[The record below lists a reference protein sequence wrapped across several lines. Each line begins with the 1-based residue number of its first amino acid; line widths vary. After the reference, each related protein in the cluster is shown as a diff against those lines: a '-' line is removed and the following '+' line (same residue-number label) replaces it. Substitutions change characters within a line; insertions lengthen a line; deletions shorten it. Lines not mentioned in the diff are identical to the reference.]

1 MFMLT
6 VDGGKLNMA
15 RVLSRSNR
23 PIIIQEP
30 QSGLDTFLTEIA
42 KYASPEYQQQRK
54 ANERADAR
62 FELDK
67 QNAVQNREYRQQQM
81 ETAKAQESD
90 RKIQFRQQQK
100 SIKDKKAMDEFTMM
114 YPETLSAEGLD
125 IAEQFLNNN
134 LAESSSFGVLSAK
147 IKSDRNNLNVSNKKL
162 DSFGELIFEDE
173 YDPIKHRN
181 LVEKQGSFLIQNKLK
196 QDMFNELSQSDR
208 LTLTADIEF
217 ISDAIESARDSEV
230 LKAGSYDIA
239 IKNVVKPT
247 YESMKKAYGE
257 DFKMPALEGIIRGVD
272 PAFGVDDDVPIGN
285 KKIMEETD
293 SGQETDE
300 DLSIGTFAS
309 QVSDSIPTLK
319 TKRNKELDNLVI
331 SSLIDEE
338 SGKLRFLE
346 SAADEESVLKP
357 AGTNIRKAVK
367 SVRSNLN
374 KQMRKLG
381 GQYIYG
387 TKELAGKEIT
397 EQKRQEYAD
406 DLKKSLLDAVNLYK
420 SIDPNIGRKNRR
432 GKTGGES
439 ERKVIKKAINDLKA
453 RTKKSANLRGGINYL
468 PQELLDFI
476 NNINLDSNIDTRV
489 LVDYNKKQNPVM
501 MTEDDGSFLESL
513 LPTALQASQNNIPS
527 PLDNF
532 ILESATE

>member
-1 MFMLT
+1 
-6 VDGGKLNMA
+6 MA
-15 RVLSRSNR
+15 RVLTKSNR
-23 PIIIQEP
+23 PIVIEEP

-54 ANERADAR
+54 MNERADAR

-67 QNAVQNREYRQQQM
+67 QNAIQNREYRQQQM
-81 ETAKAQESD
+81 EIAKSQEND
-90 RKIQFRQQQK
+90 RAMQARQRR
-100 SIKDKKAMDEFTMM
+100 KDAIEKKAMDEFSIM

-125 IAEQFLNNN
+125 IAEQFLNTN
-134 LAESSSFGVLSAK
+134 LASSSSYGVLSAK
-147 IKSDRNNLNVSNKKL
+147 IKSDRNNLNINNQKL
-162 DSFGELIFEDE
+162 DSLGEFIYEDE
-173 YDPIKHRN
+173 YDPNKHRA
-181 LVEKQGSFLIQNKLK
+181 LVENQGSFLIQNKMK
-196 QDMFNELSQSDR
+196 QEMFGQLSDIDRATLNSDIA
-208 LTLTADIEF
+208 L
-217 ISDAIESARDSEV
+217 ISDGIKTAREQETLS
-230 LKAGSYDIA
+230 KGSYE
-239 IKNVVKPT
+239 NYVKKTVIPA
-247 YESMKKAYGE
+247 YESMKETYGE
-257 DFKMPALEGIIRGVD
+257 DFMMPSLEGVIRGVD
-272 PAFGVDDDVPIGN
+272 PTFGVDVDADAYKDTGS
-285 KKIMEETD
+285 KRLMEETDSNQETD

-309 QVSDSIPTLK
+309 QVSDSVPTLK

-338 SGKLRFLE
+338 SGKLGFLE
-346 SAADEESVLKP
+346 SAADEGSVLKP

-387 TKELAGKEIT
+387 TKELAGEEIT

-420 SIDPNIGRKNRR
+420 SIDPSIGRKSRR

-453 RTKKSANLRGGINYL
+453 RTKRSANLRGGINYL

-489 LVDYNKKQNPVM
+489 LVDYNKKQNPAM
-501 MTEDDGSFLESL
+501 MAEDDGSFLENL
-513 LPTALQASQNNIPS
+513 LPTALQARQDNIPS

-532 ILESATE
+532 IFESATE

>member
-1 MFMLT
+1 
-6 VDGGKLNMA
+6 MA

-23 PIIIQEP
+23 PIVIQEA
-30 QSGLDTFLTEIA
+30 QSGLDTLLTEVA

-67 QNAVQNREYRQQQM
+67 QNAIQNREYRQQQM

-125 IAEQFLNNN
+125 IAEQFLNTN
-134 LAESSSFGVLSAK
+134 LAGSSSYGVFSAK
-147 IKSDRNNLNVSNKKL
+147 IKSDRNNLTTSNKKL
-162 DSFGELIFEDE
+162 DSLGELIYEDD
-173 YDPIKHRN
+173 YDPLKHRA
-181 LVEKQGSFLIQNKLK
+181 LVENQGSFLIQNKMK
-196 QDMFNELSQSDR
+196 TDMFGQMSEQDRISLNASISLLSDGIKTARESEL
-208 LTLTADIEF
+208 L
-217 ISDAIESARDSEV
+217 SE
-230 LKAGSYDIA
+230 GSYNDYIN
-239 IKNVVKPT
+239 KTVKKT
-247 YESMKKAYGE
+247 YESMKETYGE
-257 DFKMPALEGIIRGVD
+257 DFIMPAVEGIIRGVD
-272 PAFGVDDDVPIGN
+272 PTFGVDDDVPIGN

-300 DLSIGTFAS
+300 DLSVGTFAS
-309 QVSDSIPTLK
+309 QVSDSAPTLK

-338 SGKLRFLE
+338 SGKLGFLE
-346 SAADEESVLKP
+346 SAADEGSVLKP

-420 SIDPNIGRKNRR
+420 SIDPSIGRKSRR

-453 RTKKSANLRGGINYL
+453 RTKRSANLRGGINYL

-501 MTEDDGSFLESL
+501 MAEDDGSFLEGL
-513 LPTALQASQNNIPS
+513 LPSALRAQQNNIPS

>member
-1 MFMLT
+1 MLT

-23 PIIIQEP
+23 PIVVQEA
-30 QSGLDTFLTEIA
+30 QSGLDTLLTEVA

-67 QNAVQNREYRQQQM
+67 QNAIQNREYRQQQM

-285 KKIMEETD
+285 KKIMQETD

-309 QVSDSIPTLK
+309 QVSDSVPTLK

-338 SGKLRFLE
+338 SGKLGFLE
-346 SAADEESVLKP
+346 SAADEGSVLKP

-420 SIDPNIGRKNRR
+420 SIDPSIGRKSRR

-501 MTEDDGSFLESL
+501 MAEDDGSFLESL

-527 PLDNF
+527 SLDNF